1 MVFKIVSRIGL
12 LCQANLVHAC
22 FIRCGLCPSCAMRPI
37 VETAAYLA
45 RKREVPGLAFC
56 PCNATSHVN
65 VSRGIASILTGRE
78 SLRDIEVYL
87 RTQAKRRYHM
97 GLRCETVTRNT
108 LSNASINPWLSTM
121 AGSSLTNVVSA
132 CLRHQNSP
140 AQAIA

>member
-1 MVFKIVSRIGL
+1 MKAQAGFRSSKFPRYEDEEEQINPGL
-12 LCQANLVHAC
+12 WGKRL
-22 FIRCGLCPSCAMRPI
+22 
-37 VETAAYLA
+37 
-45 RKREVPGLAFC
+45 REVPGLAFC
-56 PCNATSHVN
+56 PCSATSHVN

-132 CLRHQNSP
+132 CLRHQNFL